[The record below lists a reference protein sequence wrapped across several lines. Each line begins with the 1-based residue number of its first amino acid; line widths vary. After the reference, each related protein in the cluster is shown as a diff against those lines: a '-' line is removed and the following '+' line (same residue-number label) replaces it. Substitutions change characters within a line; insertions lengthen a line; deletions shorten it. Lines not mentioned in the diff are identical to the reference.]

1 MKIVCPTCTTSYDVG
16 PAALGASGRSVR
28 CVRCRTV
35 WFATPAEEPAPVE
48 EPVLAEPTQAAP
60 PPGDPGQVGEGDAP
74 PEDFDWSFSVDGSQA
89 PAEADGAAAEV
100 AGDNAEGKSQA
111 DIDAMWA
118 AAEAETVVETTGPS
132 IVPAMEADAAADP
145 AERGTSAA
153 PESIESVAARRAPKA
168 KKAKNRTIK
177 WPSLGLPAAIV
188 LMIAVLGALVGFRS
202 HVVRFAPQT
211 ASLYGAIGLPVN
223 LRGLT
228 FENVRTTGEVHEG
241 VPVLIVEGTIAN
253 VVNKTVEVPRL
264 RFAMRNPAGQ
274 EIYAWTSVTGRS
286 VLSPG
291 ETTTFRSRLASPPS
305 DGRDVVVRFLNRRDL
320 VAGMR

>member
-16 PAALGASGRSVR
+16 LAALGESGRSVR

-35 WFATPAEEPAPVE
+35 WFATPAEEPAPVV
-48 EPVLAEPTQAAP
+48 EPMAAAPAEAAP
-60 PPGDPGQVGEGDAP
+60 PPAADDQAEGDAL
-74 PEDFDWSFSVDGSQA
+74 PEDFDWSFSVDRSQA
-89 PAEADGAAAEV
+89 AVEAEGPAAEA
-100 AGDNAEGKSQA
+100 AGNKAEGKSQA

-118 AAEAETVVETTGPS
+118 AAEAEPVVETTGPS
-132 IVPAMEADAAADP
+132 IVPALEADAAAEP
-145 AERGTSAA
+145 AAEHGAT
-153 PESIESVAARRAPKA
+153 PDSIESVAARRAPKA
-168 KKAKNRTIK
+168 KKPKNWRIK
-177 WPSLGLPAAIV
+177 WPSVGLPAVIV
-188 LMIAVLGALVGFRS
+188 LMIAVLGALIGFRS

-253 VVNKTVEVPRL
+253 VVNKTVEVPRI
-264 RFAMRNPAGQ
+264 RFALRNPAGQ

-286 VLSPG
+286 ILSPG

-305 DGRDVVVRFLNRRDL
+305 DGRDVVVRFLSRRDL
-320 VAGMR
+320 IAGMR